1 MGSRRAPESAQRGHA
16 RNVRLIFVC
25 DALDH
30 RGPYIFQRELWV
42 EPDASL
48 EAIIDDPGPGSDRE
62 RLSCST
68 PLQRLLRLVV
78 NAILYATSA
87 NAVTELREPPQRRD
101 GRPGRTGR
109 GHVTSEAVHYLPG
122 KIDITRLRQ
131 LQLYVRGGGG
141 DLLHRSM
148 VRGHFRRANPDWSD
162 RRKRWIEPY
171 VRGPEDAPT
180 VEREYRLKP

>member
-1 MGSRRAPESAQRGHA
+1 M
-16 RNVRLIFVC
+16 
-25 DALDH
+25 
-30 RGPYIFQRELWV
+30 
-42 EPDASL
+42 
-48 EAIIDDPGPGSDRE
+48 
-62 RLSCST
+62 
-68 PLQRLLRLVV
+68 

-87 NAVTELREPPQRRD
+87 NAATELCEPSQRRD

-109 GHVTSEAVHYLPG
+109 GHVTSESVHYLPG

-141 DLLHRSM
+141 GLRHRSM

-180 VEREYRLKP
+180 AEREYRLKP